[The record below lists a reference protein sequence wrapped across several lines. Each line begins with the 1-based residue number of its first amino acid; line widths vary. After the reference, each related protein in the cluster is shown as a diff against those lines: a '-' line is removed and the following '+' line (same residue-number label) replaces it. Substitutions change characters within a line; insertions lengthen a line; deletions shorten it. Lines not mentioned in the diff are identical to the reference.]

1 MAVVVRLLIAAAAAV
16 ALGVAAVVALAL
28 QEAPAEPERFVPL
41 RAPARP
47 HYPGLSLRGVV
58 APWRVALQI
67 GHLNT
72 DEYPPELAHRR
83 TATGASAGGVAEVDV
98 NRSVAQAAAELLRE
112 HGIEVVLLPA
122 TVPPEFDADA
132 FVAIHADGGGSS
144 GYKVSPPWRASPAS
158 RRLSALLRE
167 HYGNVTGMREDLNGV
182 TYNMRGYYAFG
193 GRYRHA
199 IARTT
204 PAAILEMGY
213 LTHPQDRAFLTG
225 QPEVAARGIAVGVL
239 AFLAGHDP
247 LDPTEL
253 IPPAPTVLWPAR
265 RTVALHAAPTRESTV
280 RSYLRPTDLLMAM
293 GKDGDWYDVR
303 VRGSYRDFG
312 WIHADDLSLDGR
324 QS

>member
-1 MAVVVRLLIAAAAAV
+1 MTVVVRLLFAAAAVAAAAAAV
-16 ALGVAAVVALAL
+16 ALAIQEEPAA
-28 QEAPAEPERFVPL
+28 PERFVPL

-67 GHLNT
+67 GHLDT
-72 DEYPPELAHRR
+72 DQYPPELEHRR
-83 TATGASAGGVAEVDV
+83 TATGASAAGVAEVDV
-98 NRSVAQAAAELLRE
+98 NRVVATAAAELLRKQ
-112 HGIEVVLLPA
+112 GVEVVLLPA
-122 TVPPEFDADA
+122 TVPPGFDADA

-144 GYKVSPPWRASPAS
+144 GYKVAPPWRASPAS

-167 HYGNVTGMREDLNGV
+167 RYGAVTGLREDLNGV

-199 IARTT
+199 IAITT

-213 LTHPQDRAFLTG
+213 LTHAADRAFLTG
-225 QPEVAARGIAVGVL
+225 RPEVAARGIADGVL
-239 AFLAGHDP
+239 AFLAEHEP
-247 LDPTEL
+247 MDPTAV

-265 RTVALHAAPTRESTV
+265 RTVPLHAAPTREATV
-280 RSYLRPTDLLMAM
+280 RAYLRPTDLLMAM
-293 GKDGDWYDVR
+293 GRDGDWYDVR

-324 QS
+324 AID

>member
-1 MAVVVRLLIAAAAAV
+1 MPVLVRLLIAAAAA
-16 ALGVAAVVALAL
+16 GAAVVAAAVALAP
-28 QEAPAEPERFVPL
+28 QEEPAASERFVPL
-41 RAPARP
+41 RAPARA
-47 HYPGLSLRGVV
+47 HYAGLSLRGVV

-72 DEYPPELAHRR
+72 EQHPPELAHRR

-98 NRSVAQAAAELLRE
+98 NKAVATAAAALLRE
-112 HGIEVVLLPA
+112 HDIDVVLLPA

-132 FVAIHADGGGSS
+132 FVSIHADGGGSS

-167 HYGNVTGMREDLNGV
+167 HYRKVTGMREDLNGV

-193 GRYRHA
+193 GRFRHA
-199 IARTT
+199 IAVTT

-213 LTHPQDRAFLTG
+213 LTHPQDRAFLTTN
-225 QPEVAARGIAVGVL
+225 PDLAARGIADAVL
-239 AFLAGHDP
+239 AFLAERNP
-247 LDPTEL
+247 LDPTAL

-280 RSYLRPTDLLMAM
+280 RSYLRPTDLLMVM
-293 GKDGDWYDVR
+293 GRDGDWYDVR
-303 VRGSYRDFG
+303 VRGSYRNFG
-312 WIHADDLSLDGR
+312 WIHAQDLSFGER

>member
-1 MAVVVRLLIAAAAAV
+1 MTVVVRLLIAAAAA
-16 ALGVAAVVALAL
+16 AAVAAAVALAI
-28 QEAPAEPERFVPL
+28 QEEPAAPERFVPL

-47 HYPGLSLRGVV
+47 DYPGLSLRGVV

-67 GHLNT
+67 GHLDT
-72 DEYPPELAHRR
+72 DQYPPELEHRR
-83 TATGASAGGVAEVDV
+83 TATGASAAGVAEVDV
-98 NRSVAQAAAELLRE
+98 NRVVATTAAELLRKQ
-112 HGIEVVLLPA
+112 GVEVVLLPA
-122 TVPPEFDADA
+122 TVPPGFDADA

-144 GYKVSPPWRASPAS
+144 GYKVAPPWRASPAS

-167 HYGNVTGMREDLNGV
+167 HYGAVTGLREDLNGV

-199 IARTT
+199 IAITT

-213 LTHPQDRAFLTG
+213 LTHAADRAFLTG
-225 QPEVAARGIAVGVL
+225 QPHVAARGIAGGVL
-239 AFLAGHDP
+239 AFLAEHEP
-247 LDPTEL
+247 MDPTAV

-265 RTVALHAAPTRESTV
+265 RTVPLHAAPTRESTV

-324 QS
+324 

>member
-1 MAVVVRLLIAAAAAV
+1 MPLVVRLLIAAAAAV
-16 ALGVAAVVALAL
+16 ALGVAAAVALAL
-28 QEAPAEPERFVPL
+28 QDEPAAPERFVPL

-67 GHLNT
+67 GHL
-72 DEYPPELAHRR
+72 DADRYPPELAHRR

-98 NRSVAQAAAELLRE
+98 NKTVATAAAALLRAE
-112 HGIEVVLLPA
+112 GVEVVLLPA

-167 HYGNVTGMREDLNGV
+167 HYGQVTGMREDLNGV

-199 IARTT
+199 VALTT

-213 LTHPQDRAFLTG
+213 LTHPRDRAFLTA
-225 QPEVAARGIAVGVL
+225 QPEVAARGIADGVL

-247 LDPTEL
+247 LDPTAL

-293 GKDGDWYDVR
+293 GRDGDWYDVR

-312 WIHADDLSLDGR
+312 WIHADDLRMDEQ

>member
-16 ALGVAAVVALAL
+16 ALGVAAVVAMAL

>member
-1 MAVVVRLLIAAAAAV
+1 MPLVVRLVIAAAAAV
-16 ALGVAAVVALAL
+16 AVCVAAAVALAL
-28 QEAPAEPERFVPL
+28 QEEPAEPERFVPL

-67 GHLNT
+67 GHLDT
-72 DEYPPELAHRR
+72 DQYPPELAHRR
-83 TATGASAGGVAEVDV
+83 TATGASAAGVAEVDV
-98 NRSVAQAAAELLRE
+98 NESVARAAAALLRQQ
-112 HGIEVVLLPA
+112 GIDVVLLPA
-122 TVPPEFDADA
+122 TVPPGFDADA
-132 FVAIHADGGGSS
+132 FVSLHADGGGSS
-144 GYKVSPPWRASPAS
+144 GYKIAPPWRASRAS

-167 HYGNVTGMREDLNGV
+167 HYGKVTGMREDLNGV

-193 GRYRHA
+193 GRFRHA

-213 LTHPQDRAFLTG
+213 LTDPRDRAFLTSR
-225 QPEVAARGIAVGVL
+225 PEVAARGIVDGVL
-239 AFLAGHDP
+239 AFLAEHNP
-247 LDPTEL
+247 LEPTAT

-265 RTVALHAAPTRESTV
+265 RTVPLHAAPTRESTV
-280 RSYLRPTDLLMAM
+280 RAYLRPTDLLMAT
-293 GKDGDWYDVR
+293 GRDGDWFDVR

-312 WIHADDLSLDGR
+312 WIHADDLSMEEQ

>member
-1 MAVVVRLLIAAAAAV
+1 MTVVVRLLIAAAAA
-16 ALGVAAVVALAL
+16 AAVTAAVALAI
-28 QEAPAEPERFVPL
+28 QEEPAAPERFVPL

-47 HYPGLSLRGVV
+47 DYPGLSLRGVV

-67 GHLNT
+67 GHLDT
-72 DEYPPELAHRR
+72 DQYPPELEHRR
-83 TATGASAGGVAEVDV
+83 TATGASAAGVAEVDV
-98 NRSVAQAAAELLRE
+98 NRVVATAAAELLRKQ
-112 HGIEVVLLPA
+112 GVEVVLLPA
-122 TVPPEFDADA
+122 TVPPGFDADA

-144 GYKVSPPWRASPAS
+144 GYKVAPPWRASPAS

-167 HYGNVTGMREDLNGV
+167 HYGAVTGLREDLNGV

-199 IARTT
+199 IAITT

-213 LTHPQDRAFLTG
+213 LTHAADRAFLTG
-225 QPEVAARGIAVGVL
+225 QPDVAARGIAGGVL
-239 AFLAGHDP
+239 AFLAEHEP
-247 LDPTEL
+247 MDPTAV

-265 RTVALHAAPTRESTV
+265 RTVPLHAAPTRESTV

-324 QS
+324 

>member
-28 QEAPAEPERFVPL
+28 QEEPAEPERFVPL

-247 LDPTEL
+247 LDPTAL

-280 RSYLRPTDLLMAM
+280 RSSLRPTDLLMAM
-293 GKDGDWYDVR
+293 GRDGDWYDVR

-312 WIHADDLSLDGR
+312 WIHADDLRLDEQ

>member
-199 IARTT
+199 VARTT

>member
-1 MAVVVRLLIAAAAAV
+1 MAVVVRLIAAAAAV

>member
-1 MAVVVRLLIAAAAAV
+1 MPLVVRLLIAAAAAV
-16 ALGVAAVVALAL
+16 AVVAAAAVALAL
-28 QEAPAEPERFVPL
+28 QEEPAEPRRFVPL

-58 APWRVALQI
+58 APWKVALQI
-67 GHLNT
+67 GHLDT
-72 DEYPPELAHRR
+72 DQYPPELEHRR
-83 TATGASAGGVAEVDV
+83 TATGASAGGVAEVEV
-98 NRSVAQAAAELLRE
+98 NKAVANAAAALLRQQ
-112 HGIEVVLLPA
+112 GIEVVLLPA
-122 TVPPEFDADA
+122 TVPPGFDADA
-132 FVAIHADGGGSS
+132 FVALHADGGGSS
-144 GYKVSPPWRASPAS
+144 GYKVAPPWRASPAS
-158 RRLSALLRE
+158 RRLNALLRE
-167 HYGNVTGMREDLNGV
+167 HYGKVTGMREDLNGV

-193 GRYRHA
+193 GRFRHA

-225 QPEVAARGIAVGVL
+225 QPEVAARGIADGVL
-239 AFLAGHDP
+239 AFLAGHNP
-247 LDPTEL
+247 LDATAM

-293 GKDGDWYDVR
+293 GRDGDWYDVR

-312 WIHADDLSLDGR
+312 WIHADDLRMDEQ

>member
-72 DEYPPELAHRR
+72 NEYPPELAHRR
-83 TATGASAGGVAEVDV
+83 TATGASAAGVAEVDV
-98 NRSVAQAAAELLRE
+98 NKAVATAAAALLRE
-112 HGIEVVLLPA
+112 QGVEVVLLPA

-132 FVAIHADGGGSS
+132 FVSIHADGGDSS

-158 RRLSALLRE
+158 RRLSASLRE
-167 HYGNVTGMREDLNGV
+167 HYGKVTGMREDLNGV

-199 IARTT
+199 VARTT

-247 LDPTEL
+247 LDPTAV

-265 RTVALHAAPTRESTV
+265 RTVSLHAAPTRESTV

>member
-1 MAVVVRLLIAAAAAV
+1 MAVVVRVLIAAAAAAAV
-16 ALGVAAVVALAL
+16 VVAAAVALAL
-28 QEAPAEPERFVPL
+28 QEAPAEPNRFVPL

-67 GHLNT
+67 GHLDT
-72 DEYPPELAHRR
+72 DQYPPELEHRR

-98 NRSVAQAAAELLRE
+98 NRAVATAAAELLRK

-122 TVPPEFDADA
+122 TVPPGFDADA

-144 GYKVSPPWRASPAS
+144 GYKVAPPWRASPAS

-167 HYGNVTGMREDLNGV
+167 HYGSVTGLREDLNGV

-193 GRYRHA
+193 GRFRHA
-199 IARTT
+199 IAPTT

-213 LTHPQDRAFLTG
+213 LTHAADRAFLTSR
-225 QPEVAARGIAVGVL
+225 PDVAARGIADGVL
-239 AFLAGHDP
+239 AFLAEHQP
-247 LDPTEL
+247 MDPTAV

-265 RTVALHAAPTRESTV
+265 RTVSLHAAPTRESTV

-312 WIHADDLSLDGR
+312 WIHADDLSLDSR

>member
-1 MAVVVRLLIAAAAAV
+1 MIVVVRLLFAAAAVAVAAAAV
-16 ALGVAAVVALAL
+16 ALAIQEEPAA
-28 QEAPAEPERFVPL
+28 PERFVPL

-67 GHLNT
+67 GHLDT
-72 DEYPPELAHRR
+72 DQYPPELEHRR
-83 TATGASAGGVAEVDV
+83 TATGASAAGVAEVDV
-98 NRSVAQAAAELLRE
+98 NRVVATAAAELLRKQ
-112 HGIEVVLLPA
+112 GVEVVLLPA
-122 TVPPEFDADA
+122 TVPPGFDADA

-144 GYKVSPPWRASPAS
+144 GYKVAPPWRASPAS

-167 HYGNVTGMREDLNGV
+167 HYGAVTGLREDLNGV

-199 IARTT
+199 IAITT

-213 LTHPQDRAFLTG
+213 LTHAADRAFLTG
-225 QPEVAARGIAVGVL
+225 HPDVAARGIADGVL
-239 AFLAGHDP
+239 AFLAEHEP
-247 LDPTEL
+247 MNPTAV
-253 IPPAPTVLWPAR
+253 IPPAPTVLWPAH
-265 RTVALHAAPTRESTV
+265 RTVPLHAAPTRESTV

-303 VRGSYRDFG
+303 VRGSYRNFG